1 MKRKPIDVE
10 ELKKVFRLKDG
21 NLERLNRRHKDAKWT
36 AVKNNGN
43 NNNGYCQVR
52 FNSIR
57 IFYHTIVWVLTTGED
72 IPEGMQIDH
81 INGNRID
88 NRFENLRLVTDRG
101 NNQNRKVHRK
111 GKLVG
116 CSFNER
122 EGRYEAKIRI
132 GKKAIHLGRYAT
144 EEEAHNIYVN
154 ACNLIEEYT
163 DNASFREL
171 VNKDQK

>member
-21 NLERLNRRHKDAKWT
+21 TLERLRSYPSTKWVV
-36 AVKNNGN
+36 VKNNGTS
-43 NNNGYCQVR
+43 NGYCSVR
-52 FNSIR
+52 FNSMR
-57 IFYHTIVWVLTTGED
+57 VFYHTIVWVLTTGED

-88 NRFENLRLVTDRG
+88 NRFENLRLV
-101 NNQNRKVHRK
+101 NQRVNTQNKKVHRQ

-116 CSFNER
+116 CYFDKC
-122 EGRYEAKIRI
+122 EGRYKAQIQI
-132 GKKAIHLGRYAT
+132 GKKVIHLGYYAT

-154 ACNLIEEYT
+154 ACKLTEEYT

>member
-21 NLERLNRRHKDAKWT
+21 TLERLRSYPSTKWVL
-36 AVKNNGN
+36 VKNNGT
-43 NNNGYCQVR
+43 NNGYCQVR
-52 FNSIR
+52 FNSMR
-57 IFYHTIVWVLTTGED
+57 IYYHTIVWVLTTGED

-116 CSFNER
+116 CYFDKHK
-122 EGRYEAKIRI
+122 GRYEAKIRI
-132 GKKAIHLGRYAT
+132 GKKVIHLGRYAT
-144 EEEAHNIYVN
+144 EEEAHNIYVS
-154 ACNLIEEYT
+154 ACKHIEEYI

-171 VNKDQK
+171 INKDQK

>member
-21 NLERLNRRHKDAKWT
+21 TLERLRSYPSTKWVV
-36 AVKNNGN
+36 VKNSGN
-43 NNNGYCQVR
+43 TNGYCNVK
-52 FNSIR
+52 FNSMR
-57 IFYHTIVWVLTTGED
+57 VYYHTIVWVLTTGED

-101 NNQNRKVHRK
+101 NNQNLKVHRK

-116 CSFNER
+116 CHFNKR
-122 EGRYEAKIRI
+122 EGRYVAQIRI
-132 GKKAIHLGRYAT
+132 GKKAIFLGYYAT
-144 EEEAHNIYVN
+144 EEEAHNIYVI
-154 ACNLIEEYT
+154 ACKLIEEYT

>member
-10 ELKKVFRLKDG
+10 ELKKVFRIKDG
-21 NLERLNRRHKDAKWT
+21 TLERLRSYPSTKWVV
-36 AVKNNGN
+36 VKNNSSS
-43 NNNGYCQVR
+43 NGYCNVR
-52 FNSIR
+52 FNSMR
-57 IFYHTIVWVLTTGED
+57 IYYHTIVWILTTGED

-88 NRFENLRLVTDRG
+88 NRFENLRLV
-101 NNQNRKVHRK
+101 NQRVNTQNKKAHRQ

-116 CSFNER
+116 CYFDKCRGGYS
-122 EGRYEAKIRI
+122 AKIQI
-132 GKKAIHLGRYAT
+132 GKKSIFLGRYAT
-144 EEEAHNIYVN
+144 EEEAHSIYVN
-154 ACNLIEEYT
+154 ACKLIEEYT